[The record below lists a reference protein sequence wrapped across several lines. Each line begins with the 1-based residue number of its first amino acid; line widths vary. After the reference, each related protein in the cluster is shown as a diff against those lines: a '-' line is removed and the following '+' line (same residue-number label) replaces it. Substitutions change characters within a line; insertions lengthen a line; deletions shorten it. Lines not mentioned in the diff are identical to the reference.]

1 MAALTDRIRAD
12 RKLLNREVNPQQL
25 IGLEKLLTEPIE
37 KVYYYLNTS
46 ENGFTSETA
55 EALIDIYGFN
65 ELTVRKRKIS
75 VLQFLEHFKNPILLI
90 LLFAGLIS
98 IYFGELVNAIIIF
111 TIIGVSVT
119 LDYYQEAKADKAAAL
134 LKQKVT
140 TTATVLRD
148 GVRKEIRISEII
160 PGDIIY
166 LSAGDMIPADSRI
179 ISAKDF
185 FVNQSSL
192 TGESL
197 PVEKKPV
204 LEKAYKN
211 ITEYSNAVFLGTTVV
226 SGTAIAVALK
236 TGRFTVY
243 GRIAVKLLAK
253 PPETEYQRG
262 LRRFGYLLLQVT
274 FALII
279 FVFFVNALIR
289 GEILNSLIFAVALAV
304 GLTPDLL
311 PMILSVNL
319 SSGAIQMAKKGVI
332 VKKLAAIQNFG
343 GMNVLCSD
351 KTGTLTENKIV
362 LVKHIDLNGLED
374 EKVLLYSYLNS
385 YYQTGL
391 KSPLDEAVL
400 KHEELNI
407 REYKK
412 IDEIPFDFTR
422 KRVTVVVEYG
432 GERILI
438 SKGAPEEVHKICSSI
453 EDNGEVKSIS
463 EEFKRKITEK
473 YIELSREGYRVLSVC
488 YRVDRSNKTVYTI
501 TDERE
506 MVFLGFIA
514 FIDPPKESVK
524 ESIKLLKEAGIE
536 LKILTGDNELVTR
549 KICEYIGLEIKGVVT
564 GEQVSEADGAALA
577 RIVEENNIFCRVTPA
592 DKERIITTLKG
603 NGHVVGFLGDGINDA
618 PSLRSADVGISVNNA
633 VDVAK
638 EAADII
644 LLEKRLRVLHD
655 GVIEG
660 RKTFTNTLKYI
671 AIGVSS
677 NFGNMFSVA
686 GASFFLPFL
695 PMLPGQILLN
705 NLLYDAAQIP
715 LPTDNVDREFVEKPR
730 RWSISEIRNAMF
742 YFGPISSIFDFL
754 TFFIMLYFFN
764 ATPAL
769 FQTAWFTESL
779 ITQTLVVYFI
789 RTSRLF
795 YKSRPSKP
803 LLAAGLTV
811 IAVALTLPYT
821 IIGEIFGFTIPPPI
835 FYPVL
840 ALIVAAYLITVE
852 VAKKKFYKIYKYKQA
867 NSKIYESNMSAQ
879 PRI

>member
-1 MAALTDRIRAD
+1 MIVLTAIA
-12 RKLLNREVNPQQL
+12 NRLRFRNKQFSGDVNPQQL
-25 IGLEKLLTEPIE
+25 IELDKLLSEPIE

-46 ENGFTSETA
+46 EEGFSSENA
-55 EALIDIYGFN
+55 EALIDIYGYN
-65 ELTVRKRKIS
+65 ELTGKKRKIS
-75 VLQFLEHFKNPILLI
+75 LLQFLEHFKNPILLI
-90 LLFAGLIS
+90 LLVAGLIS
-98 IYFGELVNAIIIF
+98 IFFNELINAIIIF
-111 TIIGVSVT
+111 TIIGVSVV

-140 TTATVLRD
+140 TTATLLRD
-148 GVRKEIRISEII
+148 GVKKEVKISEII

-179 ISAKDF
+179 IFAKDF
-185 FVNQSSL
+185 FVNQSAL
-192 TGESL
+192 TGESA
-197 PVEKKPV
+197 PVEKKPII
-204 LEKAYKN
+204 EKSYIN
-211 ITEYSNAVFLGTTVV
+211 ITEYSNAVFLGTSVV
-226 SGTAIAVALK
+226 SGAAIAVALK
-236 TGRFTVY
+236 TGPFTVY
-243 GRIAVKLLAK
+243 GRIASRLASK
-253 PPETEYQRG
+253 PPETEYQKG

-274 FALII
+274 FTLII

-289 GEILNSLIFAVALAV
+289 GEILDSLIFAVALAV

-332 VKKLAAIQNFG
+332 VKRLSAIQNFG
-343 GMNVLCSD
+343 SMNVLCSD

-362 LVKHIDLNGLED
+362 LVKHIDVNGQDD

-391 KSPLDEAVL
+391 KSPLDEAIL
-400 KHEELNI
+400 KHRELKI
-407 REYKK
+407 KDYKK
-412 IDEIPFDFTR
+412 IDEIPFDFNR
-422 KRVTVVVEYG
+422 KRITIVIEQA

-438 SKGAPEEVHKICSSI
+438 SKGAPEEIHKICSSI
-453 EDNGEVKSIS
+453 EEHGEVKSLN
-463 EEFKRKITEK
+463 EELEKRITERF
-473 YIELSREGYRVLSVC
+473 IELSEEGFRVLSVC
-488 YRVDRSNKTVYTI
+488 YRKDYSNKTVYDI
-501 TDERE
+501 TDEKE
-506 MVFLGFIA
+506 MVFLGFVA

-549 KICEYIGLEIKGVVT
+549 KICEYIGLEIKGVVL
-564 GEQVSEADGAALA
+564 GERVSEADGAALA

-592 DKERIITTLKG
+592 DKERIIDTLKE

-618 PSLRSADVGISVNNA
+618 PSLRTADVGISVDNA
-633 VDVAK
+633 VDIAK
-638 EAADII
+638 ESADII
-644 LLEKRLRVLHD
+644 LLEKKLRVLHD

-695 PMLPGQILLN
+695 PMQPGQILLN

-715 LPTDNVDREFVEKPR
+715 LPTDSVDKEFIEQPR
-730 RWSISEIRNAMF
+730 RWDMTQIRNAMF
-742 YFGPISSIFDFL
+742 YFGPISSIFDYI
-754 TFFIMLYFFN
+754 TFFVMLYFFH

-779 ITQTLVVYFI
+779 ITQLLVVYFI
-789 RTSRLF
+789 RTSRPF
-795 YKSRPSKP
+795 YKSRPSKS
-803 LLAAGLTV
+803 LLISGLITLTV
-811 IAVALTLPYT
+811 ALILPYT
-821 IIGEIFGFTIPPPI
+821 IIGEIFGFTVPPPI
-835 FYPVL
+835 FYL
-840 ALIVAAYLITVE
+840 ALTLIVAAYLILVE
-852 VAKKKFYKIYKYKQA
+852 IAKRKFYKIY
-867 NSKIYESNMSAQ
+867 
-879 PRI
+879 R